1 MAALPAGLAWVAAG
15 LGISQYGSDFLP
27 QRKNNRN
34 DQQQYA
40 QPPVYQIHAT
50 HPQGFG
56 LSSIVTAAFVG
67 GGVVVFF
74 GAYKYFWGANP
85 LDKVL
90 PQLEQSSKETLEQVR
105 KADENAR
112 IRAQQMDENNRRRLL
127 ELQCEMQGEQR
138 GNFDVLSE
146 QINALTQ
153 IALQTLTTITPSE
166 QLAVTAGG
174 PYDNQQVAEIRNQR
188 NNINGFA
195 ARAQQVADEIADPN
209 YHEQK
214 RVDAS
219 KRIRAKIPALP
230 GITPGIGDDGLEGIH
245 DLSYSAP
252 GKRRKR
258 QDRAE
263 SSGMFGGLLG
273 MASVQGMASYL
284 MR

>member
-15 LGISQYGSDFLP
+15 LGISQYGTDYLP
-27 QRKNNRN
+27 QRKND
-34 DQQQYA
+34 DQNQRYA
-40 QPPVYQIHAT
+40 QQPIYQIHAT
-50 HPQGFG
+50 NPQGFG
-56 LSSIVTAAFVG
+56 FGSLMTAMVVG

-74 GAYKYFWGANP
+74 GAYKYFWGSNP

-90 PQLEQSSKETLEQVR
+90 PQLEKSSKETLEQVR
-105 KADENAR
+105 MADENAR

-127 ELQCEMQGEQR
+127 ELQAEMQGEQR
-138 GNFDVLSE
+138 GNFEVLSE

-153 IALQTLTTITPSE
+153 IALQTLTTITPNE
-166 QLAVTAGG
+166 QLAITAGG

-188 NNINGFA
+188 NDINEFA

-209 YHEQK
+209 YHEEK
-214 RVDAS
+214 RQEAS

-230 GITPGIGDDGLEGIH
+230 ALTPGNNDGLEGVH
-245 DLSYSAP
+245 DLSQPAR

-258 QDRAE
+258 QNNSD
-263 SSGMFGGLLG
+263 SSSIWGSLGSLGYGLN
-273 MASVQGMASYL
+273 YL

>member
-15 LGISQYGSDFLP
+15 LGISQYGQDYLP
-27 QRKNNRN
+27 ARRNNRN
-34 DQQQYA
+34 DQNQQQYA

-50 HPQGFG
+50 NPQGFG
-56 LSSIVTAAFVG
+56 FGSLVTAVFVG
-67 GGVVVFF
+67 SGVVLFF
-74 GAYKYFWGANP
+74 GAYKYFWGSNP

-90 PQLEQSSKETLEQVR
+90 PQLEKSSKDTLEQVR

-127 ELQCEMQGEQR
+127 ELQAEMQGEQR
-138 GNFDVLSE
+138 GNFEVLSE

-153 IALQTLTTITPSE
+153 IALQTLTTVTPSE
-166 QLAVTAGG
+166 QLAITAGG

-188 NNINGFA
+188 NNINEFA
-195 ARAQQVADEIADPN
+195 ARAQQVADEIACPS

-214 RVDAS
+214 RSDAS

-230 GITPGIGDDGLEGIH
+230 GVTPGIDDGGLEGIH
-245 DLSYSAP
+245 DLSQAP
-252 GKRRKR
+252 RGGRRRKR
-258 QDRAE
+258 QEDSE
-263 SSGMFGGLLG
+263 SGGIMGALG
-273 MASVQGMASYL
+273 ALGVGLGYL